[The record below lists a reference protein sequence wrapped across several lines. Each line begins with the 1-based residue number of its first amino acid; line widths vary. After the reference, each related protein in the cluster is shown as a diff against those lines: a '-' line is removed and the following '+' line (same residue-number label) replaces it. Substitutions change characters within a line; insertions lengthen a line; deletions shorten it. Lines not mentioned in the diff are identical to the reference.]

1 MPADGGGDLH
11 VQEEKQRFIL
21 FALGEEWFA
30 LPIETVKEVQPLSR
44 ITRLPYAP
52 PEILGIMNLRGKG
65 KVLALYDLQAC
76 LGGPQHEVKEGD
88 QVLVLDLDPDL
99 VVGVIAERVE
109 AVKEVPLASL
119 AALASSRSGPVE
131 GLISIEGMAVSVLD
145 PRKLFASFFPS
156 LS

>member
-1 MPADGGGDLH
+1 VPADTGEELH

-21 FALGEEWFA
+21 FGLGAEWFA
-30 LPIETVKEVQPLSR
+30 LPIETVKEVQPFTR
-44 ITRLPYAP
+44 ITRVPYAP
-52 PEILGIMNLRGKG
+52 AEILGIMNLRG

-88 QVLVLDLDPDL
+88 QVIVLDLDPNL
-99 VVGVIAERVE
+99 VVGVIAERIE

-119 AALASSRSGPVE
+119 EALSSSRSGPLE
-131 GLISIEGMAVSVLD
+131 GLISIEGMAVSILD

-156 LS
+156 LQ